1 MIDFVRTC
9 FKVSIRRACR
19 AVPACRGTY
28 HYRSVRHDQAVLRK
42 RIREIAET
50 RARYGYRRIHIIL
63 RREGLARQR
72 EARAPALSP
81 GGLANAA

>member
-28 HYRSVRHDQAVLRK
+28 HYLCVPKTPSEL
-42 RIREIAET
+42 
-50 RARYGYRRIHIIL
+50 L
-63 RREGLARQR
+63 M
-72 EARAPALSP
+72 
-81 GGLANAA
+81 

>member
-28 HYRSVRHDQAVLRK
+28 HYRSVRHDQAVPRK
-42 RIREIAET
+42 RIREIAST
-50 RARYGYRRIHIIL
+50 LWISAH
-63 RREGLARQR
+63 
-72 EARAPALSP
+72 P
-81 GGLANAA
+81 